1 MISFWH
7 NNHPLQSL
15 CHELDKLIPCIGNL
29 AGDPK
34 RKHLEKYR
42 IACNVYY
49 DCWNNGGWNYSKQKV
64 SSLFK
69 IGSKQIEKA
78 DQHVFDIADIHMSK
92 YIINA
97 AIEQNVSVSSLY
109 SKESK

>member
-7 NNHPLQSL
+7 NNHPLTPL
-15 CHELDKLIPCIGNL
+15 AEELDKQIPIVGVL
-29 AGDPK
+29 AFDP
-34 RKHLEKYR
+34 RGKHLEKYR

-49 DCWNNGGWNYSKQKV
+49 DCWNNGGWNYEPRRIR
-64 SSLFK
+64 SLFNISMK
-69 IGSKQIEKA
+69 DVDRANQR
-78 DQHVFDIADIHMSK
+78 VFDIADLQMAK

-97 AIEQNVSVSSLY
+97 AIERNVSVSTIY